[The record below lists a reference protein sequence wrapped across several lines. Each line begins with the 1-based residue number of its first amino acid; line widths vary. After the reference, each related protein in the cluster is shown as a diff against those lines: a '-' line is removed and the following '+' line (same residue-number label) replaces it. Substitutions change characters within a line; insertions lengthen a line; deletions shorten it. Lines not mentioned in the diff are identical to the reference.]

1 MSEANSSKK
10 RKTAK
15 QAEQQQ
21 IIEGLTQGELIEGA
35 AAAKE
40 LLAFVPRDPELDDPE
55 CTKCPTPP
63 PIPSYQSLL
72 EPRKLTARERKLFE
86 SRHKLVHTGPS
97 I

>member
-1 MSEANSSKK
+1 MSEANSPKK

-15 QAEQQQ
+15 LAEQQQ
-21 IIEGLTQGELIEGA
+21 IIEGLTQHELIEGA

-40 LLAFVPRDPELDDPE
+40 LLAFVPRDSKLDDPE

-63 PIPSYQSLL
+63 PVPTYQSSL
-72 EPRKLTARERKLFE
+72 EPRKLTARERKLLE
-86 SRHKLVHTGPS
+86 SRHKLVHIGLS